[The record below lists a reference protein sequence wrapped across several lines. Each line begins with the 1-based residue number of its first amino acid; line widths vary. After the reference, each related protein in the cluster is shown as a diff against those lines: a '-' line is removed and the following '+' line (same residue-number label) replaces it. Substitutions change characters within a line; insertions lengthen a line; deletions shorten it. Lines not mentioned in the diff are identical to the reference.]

1 MDEWIEAVCRELGL
15 RGDAADGIDASVDV
29 DVDVDIDVNVDIDV
43 DAILEVA
50 KQAAHGVLRPAAPVS
65 TYLMGLAVARGADVA
80 DVAARISRL
89 AQGWSTPA
97 T

>member
-15 RGDAADGIDASVDV
+15 RGNAADGIDADV
-29 DVDVDIDVNVDIDV
+29 DVDVDIDVDLDVDV

>member
-15 RGDAADGIDASVDV
+15 RGDAADGIDADVDV
-29 DVDVDIDVNVDIDV
+29 DVDVDVDIDV

-50 KQAAHGVLRPAAPVS
+50 KHAAHGVLRPAAPVS